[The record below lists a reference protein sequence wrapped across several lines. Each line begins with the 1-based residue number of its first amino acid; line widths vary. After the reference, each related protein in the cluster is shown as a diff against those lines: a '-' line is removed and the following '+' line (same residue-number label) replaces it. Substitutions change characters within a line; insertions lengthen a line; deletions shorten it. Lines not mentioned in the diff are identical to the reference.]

1 MTMTTHEADATHAA
15 TAAAIEASDG
25 RLAPVAARVGALLTW
40 MFRIGAVLLVAGI
53 LLAVLRQEPL
63 DATVDPLGRVL
74 PELLAGHA
82 SGVIDLAILWFMAAP
97 VVATIVVL
105 AGFLRLG
112 DRRYALVTGVVLL
125 VLAASIA
132 RAVAS

>member
-1 MTMTTHEADATHAA
+1 
-15 TAAAIEASDG
+15 
-25 RLAPVAARVGALLTW
+25 
-40 MFRIGAVLLVAGI
+40 VLLIAGI
-53 LLAVLRQEPL
+53 LLAVLRQEPF
-63 DATVDPLGRVL
+63 DATADPLGQVL

-105 AGFLRLG
+105 AGFLRLR